1 MVAVV
6 VAVAAAGLE
15 LDVALAVDAA
25 NPEAYFDEMRCWA
38 AAANP
43 VTDLQAAVVAAAVA
57 VVGAVAVAVA
67 AAVVASPEASQ
78 FAAASSESSGPGA
91 SEAEDHES

>member
-6 VAVAAAGLE
+6 VAAAAAGQE

-25 NPEAYFDEMRCWA
+25 NPEAYFDEMRCLA

-67 AAVVASPEASQ
+67 AVVASPEASQ
-78 FAAASSESSGPGA
+78 FAGASSESSGPGA